1 MFNARKWLAGQI
13 SCERNDLELS
23 DGRVRSDYR
32 GAQDG
37 RYARGPAYAGRVIVT
52 GPKTF
57 VETEPREQAEGSRQM
72 DLAMAALFFR
82 GGENG
87 RRRQIANTSGSGSFS
102 SHTRKHTSAA

>member
-1 MFNARKWLAGQI
+1 MFDARKWLAGQI

-57 VETEPREQAEGSRQM
+57 VETEAPHRQVLAVWPGGSAEAKIRADEQVVW
-72 DLAMAALFFR
+72 
-82 GGENG
+82 
-87 RRRQIANTSGSGSFS
+87 
-102 SHTRKHTSAA
+102 